1 MGLVNLI
8 ANRISTRISG
18 YLNQIPL
25 YEKGKAPGLKDT
37 TRARMPAF
45 FEAAN
50 TDLPQYG

>member
-1 MGLVNLI
+1 MGLVNLKAGI
-8 ANRISTRISG
+8 LIRISG
-18 YLNQIPL
+18 WTQSDSL

-45 FEAAN
+45 FEASN